1 MKINADLK
9 LHQREAV
16 HFCLGK
22 KNAGVCYATGTG
34 KTLVAITIANYLLFK
49 KLVEAVFII
58 GTKNS
63 FIEFQEHYRKFAPS
77 TPLIDLVSTPN
88 DFKSSYIHLSYYKNF
103 MSQFIDEDLTFLS
116 KHKVAFIFD
125 EVHVLKNP
133 SAQQTK
139 FYLKL
144 RAFFQRVYGFTATPV
159 TSSVVDFYNVANFII
174 PGFFPQS
181 SESFLET
188 FAERRVRNI
197 GIRFI
202 KEIVGYKNLDL
213 LRKFISRIFIYYYP
227 EQDVRVIKVPV
238 ELSEV
243 SVEPYYE
250 ATKGLFTYTGKE
262 YPSWVNRLIPLQQV
276 VDRDLNKLE
285 AYYSLVQ
292 KNLFKGVLT
301 FCFFEE
307 TLKILERFL
316 SSKGVT
322 VLCIK
327 GSTSLQ
333 DRRFVCQSFMNEPSG
348 KVLLLLRTGTQ
359 SLNLHSTN
367 VCILY
372 DIPQSEGHFLQ
383 VLGRVVRIFSS
394 YEHFEI
400 YLLIVEGTID
410 AYKWEFVQNRLS
422 LYKELFS
429 YSNVKVKKPVNA
441 YLLQRLRSSLLWWR
455 ERKIEN
461 SFTEGD

>member
-1 MKINADLK
+1 MKINVDLK
-9 LHQREAV
+9 SHQREAIQ
-16 HFCLGK
+16 FCLSK

-34 KTLVAITIANYLLFK
+34 KTLIAITIANYLLFK
-49 KLVEAVFII
+49 ELVEVVFII

-103 MSQFIDEDLTFLS
+103 MSRFIDEDLTFLT

-125 EVHVLKNP
+125 EIHVLKNP

-139 FYLKL
+139 FYSKL
-144 RAFFQRVYGFTATPV
+144 RAFFQRVYGFTATPM
-159 TSSVVDFYNVANFII
+159 TSSIMDFYNIANFIT

-181 SESFLET
+181 PESFLET
-188 FAERRVRNI
+188 FTKRRVRNI
-197 GIRFI
+197 GTRFI

-213 LRKFISRIFIYYYP
+213 LRKLLSRIFIYYYP
-227 EQDVRVIKVPV
+227 EQDVRVIKVPIK
-238 ELSEV
+238 LSKA

-262 YPSWVNRLIPLQQV
+262 YSNWVNRLIPLQQV

-285 AYYSLVQ
+285 AYYSLIQ
-292 KNLFKGVLT
+292 KNLSKGVLT
-301 FCFFEE
+301 FCFFDE

-316 SSKGVT
+316 SSRGTT

-333 DRRFVCQSFMNEPSG
+333 DRRSVCQSFMNKPSG

-400 YLLIVEGTID
+400 YLLIVKGTID
-410 AYKWEFVQNRLS
+410 EYKWEFVQNRLN
-422 LYKELFS
+422 LYKELLS
-429 YSNVKVKKPVNA
+429 YSNVKVKKSGNA
-441 YLLQRLRSSLLWWR
+441 YLLQRLRNSLLWWR
-455 ERKIEN
+455 KHKIED
-461 SFTEGD
+461 SSIERD